1 MPLNPKAKFGI
12 RTARLRPSAYGNA
25 NAPTRIQERKSAQ
38 DIQDEIFR
46 KMPANKKL
54 KYASDFSMFLLELN
68 RLGNTHGFSKVTQK
82 SRRNS

>member
-1 MPLNPKAKFGI
+1 MSLNPKTKLAE
-12 RTARLRPSAYGNA
+12 N
-25 NAPTRIQERKSAQ
+25 KSAQ

-46 KMPANKKL
+46 KMPADKKL

-68 RLGNTHGFSKVTQK
+68 KLGNTHGFSRVTQK